1 MSRLEEAKWY
11 VVQTY
16 SGYEDKVASSI
27 LTVAKNYG
35 LEDDILEIKVPKK
48 EIEEIKDGK
57 KRLVSKKVY
66 PSYVFAKVVL
76 SDDLHQVVSRRN
88 IKGCLGFVGNPP
100 SPLKKQEIE
109 KFGIEKPKEVVVP
122 YKIGDTVQITEEN
135 LGGVSGVVKNIDLK
149 KQIVEVLVSMFGRE
163 TLIELQLEDVV
174 PIK

>member
-16 SGYEDKVASSI
+16 SGYEDKVASSM

-66 PSYVFAKVVL
+66 PSYVFVKVVL
-76 SDDLHQVVSRRN
+76 SDDLYQVVSRRR
-88 IKGCLGFVGNPP
+88 IRGCLGFVGNPP
-100 SPLKKQEIE
+100 VPLTKPEIE
-109 KFGIEKPKEVVVP
+109 RFGIEKPKEVVVP
-122 YKIGDTVQITEEN
+122 YKVGDTVQVVEEN
-135 LGGVSGVVKNIDLK
+135 LEGVSGVVKNIDLK
-149 KQIVEVLVSMFGRE
+149 KQIVEILVSMFGRE

-174 PIK
+174 PIN